1 MMQELIGMNVKIS
14 LNDTHGFVNLVGKVV
29 RIDQNF
35 LLIDATIGPVYV
47 CIHAIKTIQVKV
59 NINEEK

>member
-1 MMQELIGMNVKIS
+1 MQELIGMHVKIS
-14 LNDTHGFVNLVGKVV
+14 LNDTHGFVALAGKIL

-35 LLIDATIGPVYV
+35 LLIDSTIGPVYV

-59 NINEEK
+59 NTNEEK